1 MLVPGALMQSMASF
15 VAQNV
20 GAGKEDRAKKAMA
33 TGMLIGC
40 KSIVSQ
46 LPKKP
51 LWYSL
56 HFPAHFHIIENIDH
70 DSKYRCAGRRQ
81 TDHRE
86 ARIRLDTHEPGHGQT
101 HDKRVCSSDAA
112 SAFLSPFYPLSAE
125 ICLQQHFQAMRQ
137 SLRAQRST

>member
-1 MLVPGALMQSMASF
+1 MLRCRILTSYALL
-15 VAQNV
+15 
-20 GAGKEDRAKKAMA
+20 RA
-33 TGMLIGC
+33 TGSESVPCGDYLFCTAEAIE
-40 KSIVSQ
+40 SIVSQ

-101 HDKRVCSSDAA
+101 HDKGLGNS
-112 SAFLSPFYPLSAE
+112 
-125 ICLQQHFQAMRQ
+125 LQHDE
-137 SLRAQRST
+137 